1 MKRRLRKLASVV
13 LAVIISVSVL
23 VISPITT
30 SALTQNDVVSWMNSK
45 NGTTIYDGGSQC
57 VAAFNSYL
65 RTWGISNPISKYPVN
80 YAYQI
85 FNYNAPDG
93 WQKISGSGNYQV
105 GDVVIWNSSVGGG
118 CGHVGM
124 VYSTSGGTV
133 KIFDQNYVAKNVCGI
148 HNIAQTSAIRGVF
161 RPPLSNPN
169 FPGEE
174 DTSWVVPVWKTA
186 NSKLETY
193 DSNGNKESGRW
204 IDAGDNCYIEKVYQ
218 NGYAWVKYPTSNGD
232 RWAYAKASGF
242 SLDKKQTKPIGTQT
256 ISDGEYHIVSALDN
270 TKALDVA
277 NAVTNNGANIN
288 LYSNLDDS
296 AQVFTITYLGDGY
309 YKIINNHSKKSIDVD
324 NLGTTNGTNVKQWED
339 NGSDAQKWVIKES
352 GDGQYFYI
360 ISKCNGLYLDV
371 SGGIPDNGTNV
382 QMYGG
387 NGSNSQKWKF
397 VAWGNS
403 TGQTIADGEYHIIS
417 GVSNDKGLDIYCA
430 LSDNCTNVDIYSNV
444 TDSIQIFKVTY
455 IGKGY
460 YKIISKKN
468 SKSLDCAGGNTTS
481 GTNVQ
486 LYSYEGV
493 NQQQWIIKSA
503 GNGYYYIISKNSGL
517 YLDVENG
524 LNKDFT
530 NVQVYIGNNTVSQKW
545 KFISYITDNEIKLS
559 NEEYI
564 YDGKAKTPTVTVKND
579 TATLVK
585 DTDYTVEYSN
595 NTNAGTATVTV
606 TGIGNYTGTL
616 TKTFTINKAPQTI
629 NATISSNTIN
639 IGDKSKITASGQG
652 TISYS
657 SSNNDVATVN
667 SSGVV
672 TGISAGTATIT
683 VTAAGNSN
691 YNSASKTITIFVK
704 KSYMMGD
711 INLDGT
717 VNIDDVTLIQKY
729 IANISELDSEQLK
742 AADVTGDNDVSI
754 DDVTAIQKYLAGMIT
769 AFVNA

>member
-1 MKRRLRKLASVV
+1 MKNGIKKLMSIF
-13 LAVIISVSVL
+13 LTAVMIISMISVCIVTVNAGT
-23 VISPITT
+23 VIEN
-30 SALTQNDVVSWMNSK
+30 AVSWALAIANDNSHGYSQLSNRRWGNPDYDCSSFVITAFK
-45 NGTTIYDGGSQC
+45 NAGCNVGAATYTGNMRSVFVNAGFTWIPKSQINLSNSSQLQRGDILLNEKNHTEIYIGNNQRVGAHTGTYDIYD
-57 VAAFNSYL
+57 
-65 RTWGISNPISKYPVN
+65 R
-80 YAYQI
+80 
-85 FNYNAPDG
+85 NAPGDNNG
-93 WQKISGSGNYQV
+93 KEISIYNYS
-105 GDVVIWNSSVGGG
+105 NSSNW
-118 CGHVGM
+118 
-124 VYSTSGGTV
+124 
-133 KIFDQNYVAKNVCGI
+133 D
-148 HNIAQTSAIRGVF
+148 GVL
-161 RPPLSNPN
+161 RYNEN
-169 FPGEE
+169 
-174 DTSWVVPVWKTA
+174 
-186 NSKLETY
+186 
-193 DSNGNKESGRW
+193 
-204 IDAGDNCYIEKVYQ
+204 
-218 NGYAWVKYPTSNGD
+218 
-232 RWAYAKASGF
+232 
-242 SLDKKQTKPIGTQT
+242 PIGTQT

-288 LYSNLDDS
+288 LYSNLDDP

-430 LSDNCTNVDIYSNV
+430 LSENCTNIDIYSNV

-460 YKIISKKN
+460 YKIISKRN
-468 SKSLDCAGGNTTS
+468 SKSLDCASGNTTS

-530 NVQVYIGNNTVSQKW
+530 NVQVYVGNNTVAQKW
-545 KFISYITDNEIKLS
+545 KFVSYITDNEIKLS
-559 NEEYI
+559 DKEYI
-564 YDGKAKTPTVTVKND
+564 YDGKAKTPNVTVKND

-606 TGIGNYTGTL
+606 KGIGNYTGTL
-616 TKTFTINKAPQTI
+616 TKTFTINKASQI
-629 NATISSNTIN
+629 LNATIDSNTIDV
-639 IGDKSKITASGQG
+639 GGKSKITASGQG

-657 SSNNDVATVN
+657 SSNNDVATVS

-691 YNSASKTITIFVK
+691 YNSVSKTISVSVE
-704 KSYMMGD
+704 KSCLSGD
-711 INLDGT
+711 VNSDGKIT
-717 VNIDDVTLIQKY
+717 IDDVTLIQKY
-729 IANISELDSEQLK
+729 LANMFELDSTQLK
-742 AADVTGDNDVSI
+742 IADVNVDKDISI
-754 DDVTAIQKYLAGMIT
+754 DDVTMIQKYLAGIIT
-769 AFVNA
+769 KLG

>member
-1 MKRRLRKLASVV
+1 MKNGIKKLMSIF
-13 LAVIISVSVL
+13 LTAVMIISMISVCIVTVNAGT
-23 VISPITT
+23 VIEN
-30 SALTQNDVVSWMNSK
+30 AVSWALAIANDNSHGYSQLSNRRWGNPDYDCSSFVITAFK
-45 NGTTIYDGGSQC
+45 NAGCNVGAATYTGNMRSVFVNAGFTWIPKSQINLSNSSQLQRGDILLNEKNHTEIYIGNNQRVGAHTGTYDIYD
-57 VAAFNSYL
+57 
-65 RTWGISNPISKYPVN
+65 R
-80 YAYQI
+80 
-85 FNYNAPDG
+85 NAPGDNNG
-93 WQKISGSGNYQV
+93 KEISIYNYS
-105 GDVVIWNSSVGGG
+105 NSSNW
-118 CGHVGM
+118 
-124 VYSTSGGTV
+124 
-133 KIFDQNYVAKNVCGI
+133 D
-148 HNIAQTSAIRGVF
+148 GVL
-161 RPPLSNPN
+161 RYNEN
-169 FPGEE
+169 
-174 DTSWVVPVWKTA
+174 
-186 NSKLETY
+186 
-193 DSNGNKESGRW
+193 
-204 IDAGDNCYIEKVYQ
+204 
-218 NGYAWVKYPTSNGD
+218 
-232 RWAYAKASGF
+232 
-242 SLDKKQTKPIGTQT
+242 PIGTQT

-288 LYSNLDDS
+288 LYSNLDDP

-430 LSDNCTNVDIYSNV
+430 LSENCTNIDIYSNV

-460 YKIISKKN
+460 YKIISKRN
-468 SKSLDCAGGNTTS
+468 SKSLDCASGNTTS

-530 NVQVYIGNNTVSQKW
+530 NVQVYVGNNTVAQKW
-545 KFISYITDNEIKLS
+545 KFVSYITDNEIKLS
-559 NEEYI
+559 DKEYI
-564 YDGKAKTPTVTVKND
+564 YDGKAKTPNVTVKND

-606 TGIGNYTGTL
+606 KGIGNYTGTL
-616 TKTFTINKAPQTI
+616 TKTFTINKASQI
-629 NATISSNTIN
+629 LNATIDSNTIDV
-639 IGDKSKITASGQG
+639 GGKSKITASGQG

-657 SSNNDVATVN
+657 SSNNDVATVS

-691 YNSASKTITIFVK
+691 YNSVSKTISVSVE
-704 KSYMMGD
+704 KSCLSGD
-711 INLDGT
+711 VNSDGKIT
-717 VNIDDVTLIQKY
+717 IDDVTLIQKY
-729 IANISELDSEQLK
+729 LANMFELDSTQLK
-742 AADVTGDNDVSI
+742 IADVNDDKDISI
-754 DDVTAIQKYLAGMIT
+754 DDVTMIQKYLAGIIT
-769 AFVNA
+769 KLG

>member
-1 MKRRLRKLASVV
+1 MKHRLRKLTSVV

-371 SGGIPDNGTNV
+371 SGGNPDNGTNV

-616 TKTFTINKAPQTI
+616 TKTFTINKAAQTI
-629 NATISSNTIN
+629 NATIASNTLSVGATSRITSSGKGSINFSSSNT
-639 IGDKSKITASGQG
+639 A
-652 TISYS
+652 
-657 SSNNDVATVN
+657 VATVS

-672 TGISAGTATIT
+672 TGISVGAATIT

-691 YNSASKTITIFVK
+691 YNSASKIITIFVK

-742 AADVTGDNDVSI
+742 TADVTGDGDISI
-754 DDVTAIQKYLAGMIT
+754 DDVTTIQKYLASMIA
-769 AFVNA
+769 AFATE

>member
-1 MKRRLRKLASVV
+1 M
-13 LAVIISVSVL
+13 ISVCIVTVNAGT
-23 VISPITT
+23 VIEN
-30 SALTQNDVVSWMNSK
+30 AVSWALAIANDNSHGYSQLSNRRWGNPDYDCSSFVITAFK
-45 NGTTIYDGGSQC
+45 NAGCNVGAATYTGNMRSVFVNAGFTWIPKSQINLSNSSQLQRGDILLNEKNHTEIYIGNNQRVGAHTGTYDIYD
-57 VAAFNSYL
+57 
-65 RTWGISNPISKYPVN
+65 R
-80 YAYQI
+80 
-85 FNYNAPDG
+85 NAPGDNNG
-93 WQKISGSGNYQV
+93 KEISIYNYS
-105 GDVVIWNSSVGGG
+105 NSSNW
-118 CGHVGM
+118 
-124 VYSTSGGTV
+124 
-133 KIFDQNYVAKNVCGI
+133 D
-148 HNIAQTSAIRGVF
+148 GVL
-161 RPPLSNPN
+161 RYNENPN

-186 NSKLETY
+186 NSKLDTY

-288 LYSNLDDS
+288 LYSNLDDP

-387 NGSNSQKWKF
+387 NESNSQKWKF

-430 LSDNCTNVDIYSNV
+430 LSENCTNIDIYSNV

-460 YKIISKKN
+460 YKIISKRN
-468 SKSLDCAGGNTTS
+468 SKSLDCASGNTTS

-530 NVQVYIGNNTVSQKW
+530 NVQVYVGNNTVAQKW
-545 KFISYITDNEIKLS
+545 KFVSYITDNEIKLS
-559 NEEYI
+559 DKEYI
-564 YDGKAKTPTVTVKND
+564 YDGKAKTPNVTVKND

-606 TGIGNYTGTL
+606 KGIGNYTGTL

-629 NATISSNTIN
+629 NATISSNTLN
-639 IGDKSKITASGQG
+639 VGDTSKITASSQG

-657 SSNNDVATVN
+657 SSNTNVAIVS
-667 SSGVV
+667 SSGIV

-691 YNSASKTITIFVK
+691 YNSASKTLSITVK
-704 KSYMMGD
+704 EPYLLGD
-711 INLDGT
+711 LNSDG
-717 VNIDDVTLIQKY
+717 
-729 IANISELDSEQLK
+729 E
-742 AADVTGDNDVSI
+742 VSI
-754 DDVTAIQKYLAGMIT
+754 DDVTLLQKYLAENSELSETQISLADVNGDGDVMIDDVTMIQKYLAGAIT
-769 AFVNA
+769 KLG

>member
-1 MKRRLRKLASVV
+1 MKNGIKKLMSIF
-13 LAVIISVSVL
+13 LTAVMIISMISVCIVTVNAGT
-23 VISPITT
+23 VIEN
-30 SALTQNDVVSWMNSK
+30 AVSWALAIANDNSHGYSQLSNRRWGNPDYDCSSFVITAFK
-45 NGTTIYDGGSQC
+45 NAGCNVGAATYTGNMRSVFVNAGFTWIPKSQINLSNSSQLQRGDILLNEKNHTEIYIGNNQRVGAHTGTYDIYD
-57 VAAFNSYL
+57 
-65 RTWGISNPISKYPVN
+65 R
-80 YAYQI
+80 
-85 FNYNAPDG
+85 NAPGDNNG
-93 WQKISGSGNYQV
+93 KEISIYNYS
-105 GDVVIWNSSVGGG
+105 NSSNW
-118 CGHVGM
+118 
-124 VYSTSGGTV
+124 
-133 KIFDQNYVAKNVCGI
+133 D
-148 HNIAQTSAIRGVF
+148 GVL
-161 RPPLSNPN
+161 RYNEN
-169 FPGEE
+169 
-174 DTSWVVPVWKTA
+174 
-186 NSKLETY
+186 
-193 DSNGNKESGRW
+193 
-204 IDAGDNCYIEKVYQ
+204 
-218 NGYAWVKYPTSNGD
+218 
-232 RWAYAKASGF
+232 
-242 SLDKKQTKPIGTQT
+242 PIGTQT

-288 LYSNLDDS
+288 LYSNLDDP

-430 LSDNCTNVDIYSNV
+430 LSENCTNIDIYSNV

-460 YKIISKKN
+460 YKIISKRN
-468 SKSLDCAGGNTTS
+468 SKSLDCASGNTTS

-530 NVQVYIGNNTVSQKW
+530 NVQVYVGNNTVAQKW
-545 KFISYITDNEIKLS
+545 KFVSYITDNEIKLS
-559 NEEYI
+559 DKEYI
-564 YDGKAKTPTVTVKND
+564 YDGKAKTPNVTVKND

-606 TGIGNYTGTL
+606 KGIGNYTGTL
-616 TKTFTINKAPQTI
+616 TKTFTINKASQI
-629 NATISSNTIN
+629 LNATIDSNTIDV
-639 IGDKSKITASGQG
+639 GGKSKITASGQG

-657 SSNNDVATVN
+657 SSNNDVATVS

-691 YNSASKTITIFVK
+691 YNSVSKTISVSVE
-704 KSYMMGD
+704 KSCLSGD
-711 INLDGT
+711 VNSDGKIT
-717 VNIDDVTLIQKY
+717 IDDVTLIQKY
-729 IANISELDSEQLK
+729 LANMFELDSTQLK
-742 AADVTGDNDVSI
+742 VADVNDDRDISI
-754 DDVTAIQKYLAGMIT
+754 DDVTMIQKYLAGIIT
-769 AFVNA
+769 SFS